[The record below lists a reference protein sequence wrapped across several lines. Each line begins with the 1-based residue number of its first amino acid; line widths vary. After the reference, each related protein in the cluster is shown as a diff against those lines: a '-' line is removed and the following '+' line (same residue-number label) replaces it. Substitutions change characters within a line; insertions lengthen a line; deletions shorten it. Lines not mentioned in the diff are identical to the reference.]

1 MVRSK
6 IQKDLLKMFKN
17 VKKMGV
23 KSLKSTSTLYVVLA
37 LTLINLFVFINNQ
50 DNESLF
56 LFLVI
61 SLLVYLKTTNMI
73 SVLLVP
79 LILVNVLIYL
89 RRLLMNGREG
99 FAENA
104 NMKEFI
110 RFVETIQ
117 DAPSKDDI
125 EGKAFHTKFVEPVIS
140 IKDKKIY
147 SLENAEH
154 ILSLYNRLSE
164 ISTNE
169 NDPDS
174 EYIAKVVER
183 FKDHSNETDS
193 DDPGDDKQ
201 KPKIN
206 KAEDDK
212 QKPKIN
218 KGKKKTKKSLINRRN
233 EGYENYGQEAAV
245 GGKDDEE
252 YDDEEYDDEE
262 YDDEEDDY
270 EADDY
275 EAEEE

>member
-61 SLLVYLKTTNMI
+61 SLLIYLKTTNMI

-89 RRLLMNGREG
+89 RRLLMSGREG
-99 FAENA
+99 FDN

-110 RFVETIQ
+110 SFVETIRG
-117 DAPSKDDI
+117 APSEEDS
-125 EGKAFHTKFVEPVIS
+125 EGSKFYTDFVKPVIS
-140 IKDKKIY
+140 IKED
-147 SLENAEH
+147 EH
-154 ILSLYNRLSE
+154 ILSLYKKLSK
-164 ISTNE
+164 ISTTE
-169 NDPDS
+169 NDYES
-174 EYIAKVVER
+174 EYIANVVEL
-183 FKDHSNETDS
+183 FKDHLNETGS
-193 DDPGDDKQ
+193 KKNTQNPKATKNTQ
-201 KPKIN
+201 KP
-206 KAEDDK
+206 
-212 QKPKIN
+212 
-218 KGKKKTKKSLINRRN
+218 
-233 EGYENYGQEAAV
+233 EGYENYGKEALVEGNDHEANDDEADDDEAD
-245 GGKDDEE
+245 DDEE
-252 YDDEEYDDEE
+252 DVYEA
-262 YDDEEDDY
+262 DDY

-275 EAEEE
+275 EAEADDYEAEEK

>member
-1 MVRSK
+1 
-6 IQKDLLKMFKN
+6 
-17 VKKMGV
+17 
-23 KSLKSTSTLYVVLA
+23 
-37 LTLINLFVFINNQ
+37 
-50 DNESLF
+50 
-56 LFLVI
+56 
-61 SLLVYLKTTNMI
+61 MI

-89 RRLLMNGREG
+89 RRLLMSGREG

-117 DAPSKDDI
+117 DAPSEDDS
-125 EGKAFHTKFVEPVIS
+125 EGNEFYTDFVKPVIS
-140 IKDKKIY
+140 IKDNEID

-169 NDPDS
+169 NDSDS

-193 DDPGDDKQ
+193 DDP
-201 KPKIN
+201 
-206 KAEDDK
+206 EDDK
-212 QKPKIN
+212 QKPKA
-218 KGKKKTKKSLINRRN
+218 KKKTKKSLNDRMS
-233 EGYENYGQEAAV
+233 EGYENYGKEGVV
-245 GGKDDEE
+245 GEQYGEESDDEG
-252 YDDEEYDDEE
+252 

-275 EAEEE
+275 EDEEE

>member
-1 MVRSK
+1 
-6 IQKDLLKMFKN
+6 MFKN

-89 RRLLMNGREG
+89 RRLLMSGREG

-117 DAPSKDDI
+117 DAPSEDDSEGNEFYKD
-125 EGKAFHTKFVEPVIS
+125 FVKPVIS
-140 IKDKKIY
+140 IKDNEID
-147 SLENAEH
+147 SLENAKH

-169 NDPDS
+169 NDSDS
-174 EYIAKVVER
+174 EYIAKVVEL
-183 FKDHSNETDS
+183 FKDHPNKTDS
-193 DDPGDDKQ
+193 DDQVDDK
-201 KPKIN
+201 
-206 KAEDDK
+206 A
-212 QKPKIN
+212 
-218 KGKKKTKKSLINRRN
+218 KKNTTEPLINSLKRN
-233 EGYENYGQEAAV
+233 MKTTERFMNNKRMKDGYENYGKEGVV
-245 GGKDDEE
+245 GGQDDEE

-262 YDDEEDDY
+262 YDDEEDDDEADDY

>member
-89 RRLLMNGREG
+89 RRLLMSGREG

-104 NMKEFI
+104 KMEEFI
-110 RFVETIQ
+110 KFVVTIK
-117 DAPSKDDI
+117 DAPSEDDS
-125 EGKAFHTKFVEPVIS
+125 EGDKFYTDYVKPVIS
-140 IKDKKIY
+140 IKDNEID
-147 SLENAEH
+147 SLENAKH
-154 ILSLYNRLSE
+154 ILLLYKKLKKLTL
-164 ISTNE
+164 IAKE
-169 NDPDS
+169 NDSDS
-174 EYIAKVVER
+174 ESKYITKLVKR
-183 FKDHSNETDS
+183 FNDHSNETDS
-193 DDPGDDKQ
+193 DDPKNGRSRKRTIQKTDDR
-201 KPKIN
+201 
-206 KAEDDK
+206 KA
-212 QKPKIN
+212 
-218 KGKKKTKKSLINRRN
+218 KGI
-233 EGYENYGQEAAV
+233 EPYENYGKEGVRVSAMREPEEGR
-245 GGKDDEE
+245 GGEE
-252 YDDEEYDDEE
+252 S
-262 YDDEEDDY
+262 DDEEDDY

-275 EAEEE
+275 EAEADDYESEEDDYEDE

>member
-89 RRLLMNGREG
+89 RRLLMSGREG
-99 FAENA
+99 FDNKA
-104 NMKEFI
+104 NLKEFI
-110 RFVETIQ
+110 SFVETIRG
-117 DAPSKDDI
+117 APSEEDS
-125 EGKAFHTKFVEPVIS
+125 EGSKFYTDFVKPVIS
-140 IKDKKIY
+140 IKED
-147 SLENAEH
+147 EH
-154 ILSLYNRLSE
+154 ILSLYKKLSK
-164 ISTNE
+164 ISTTE
-169 NDPDS
+169 NDYES
-174 EYIAKVVER
+174 EYIANVVEL
-183 FKDHSNETDS
+183 FKDHLNETGS
-193 DDPGDDKQ
+193 KKNTQNPKATKNTQ
-201 KPKIN
+201 KP
-206 KAEDDK
+206 
-212 QKPKIN
+212 
-218 KGKKKTKKSLINRRN
+218 
-233 EGYENYGQEAAV
+233 EGYENYGKEALVV
-245 GGKDDEE
+245 GNDDEAD
-252 YDDEEYDDEE
+252 DDEANDDEAD
-262 YDDEEDDY
+262 DDEEDDY

-275 EAEEE
+275 EAEADDYEAEEK